1 MCAQRTSDYC
11 FPIIWSLG
19 PDYGTK
25 IAYDEENDLYW
36 LHQRKEGLND
46 LAPVGRWERG
56 DWPEILRAHYGD
68 EFEIDLVPET
78 LAGIWS
84 RELDG
89 LAQVEITE
97 DRGTWEYLYDI
108 RALATLSGNKY
119 MKKRNRVN
127 QFRKNYDYTYEP
139 IDDGILDEI
148 NDFQQS
154 WCQLNNCGENLGLV
168 EEDHA
173 IHRIL
178 RHWRD
183 IPNLCGGAIR
193 VGRKIE
199 AYTVGELAGNM
210 LVVHYEKA
218 SLEYGA
224 AYQVINKEFLA
235 HMVEEHPELEIVNR
249 EEDMNDEGLRA
260 AKMSYLPTGFLKE
273 CRVNVKF
280 I

>member
-1 MCAQRTSDYC
+1 
-11 FPIIWSLG
+11 
-19 PDYGTK
+19 
-25 IAYDEENDLYW
+25 
-36 LHQRKEGLND
+36 
-46 LAPVGRWERG
+46 
-56 DWPEILRAHYGD
+56 
-68 EFEIDLVPET
+68 
-78 LAGIWS
+78 
-84 RELDG
+84 
-89 LAQVEITE
+89 
-97 DRGTWEYLYDI
+97 
-108 RALATLSGNKY
+108 

-127 QFRKNYDYTYEP
+127 QFRKNYDYVYEP
-139 IDDGILDEI
+139 LTDAILDEI
-148 NDFQQS
+148 IEFQQS
-154 WCQLNNCGENLGLV
+154 WCQINNCEQSEGLV

-178 RHWRD
+178 HHWHD

-193 VGRKIE
+193 VGKKIE

-224 AYQVINKEFLA
+224 AYQVINKEFLS
-235 HMVEEHPELEIVNR
+235 HMVAEHPELEIVNR

-273 CRVNVKF
+273 CRVNIRF